1 MRIIYVDNYGE
12 MSKKAASMVASQMI
26 LKHDSVLGLATGD
39 TPIGMYKELINLY
52 NNKEIDFSDVKSFNL
67 DEYYGLSDDNS
78 ESYHYYMMNKL
89 FKYVNIKPENIN
101 ILSGVTDNIEGECSN
116 YDEKIKKSGGIDIQ
130 ILGIGVNGHIGF
142 NEPSVNFE
150 AGTHLVKLDKKTIES
165 NSRFFKSMEEVPKSA
180 LSMGIKTIMQS
191 KVIVLLANG
200 EAKAEAI
207 YKTVKGKICPEVP
220 ASILQLHN
228 NVNIIVDKAAAK
240 LLKNSEK

>member
-1 MRIIYVDNYGE
+1 MRIIRVNDYDE

-26 LKHDSVLGLATGD
+26 LKSDSVLGLATGD
-39 TPIGMYKELINLY
+39 TPIGMYKELVKLY

-67 DEYYGLSDDNS
+67 DEYYGLSDDNTQ
-78 ESYHYYMMNKL
+78 SYHYYMMNNL
-89 FKYVNIKPENIN
+89 FNKVNIKRENIN
-101 ILSGVTDNIEGECSN
+101 ILSGIAKDIEKECLS
-116 YDEKIKKSGGIDIQ
+116 YDEKIKNAGGIDIQ

-150 AGTHLVKLDKKTIES
+150 AGTHLVNLDKKTIES
-165 NSRFFKSMEEVPKSA
+165 NSRFFESMEEVPKSA

-207 YKTVKGKICPEVP
+207 YKSINGKICPEVP

-228 NVNIIVDKAAAK
+228 NVNVIVDEAAAK
-240 LLKNSEK
+240 LLKNY

>member
-1 MRIIYVDNYGE
+1 MNDYDE

-26 LKHDSVLGLATGD
+26 LKHDSILGLATGD
-39 TPIGMYKELINLY
+39 TPIGMYKELIKLY
-52 NNKEIDFSDVKSFNL
+52 NDKEIDFSDVRSFNL
-67 DEYYGLSDDNS
+67 DEYYGLSDDNP
-78 ESYHYYMMNKL
+78 ESYHYYMMNNL
-89 FKYVNIKPENIN
+89 FKHVNMKFENIN
-101 ILSGVTDNIEGECSN
+101 ILSGVTDNIEKECLN
-116 YDEKIKKSGGIDIQ
+116 YDNKIKAAGGIDIQ

-150 AGTHLVKLDKKTIES
+150 AGTHLVRLDKKTIES

-207 YKTVKGKICPEVP
+207 YKTVKGKICPEIP

-228 NVNIIVDKAAAK
+228 NVNIIVDRDAAK
-240 LLKNSEK
+240 LLIDSEI